1 MIFIT
6 EMCGVLFVVFGFCSA
21 TMDVR
26 MRWEDLFD
34 SRMWYDELVIWEC
47 LLRSTDFQ
55 QMLMISNVLPSR
67 VFQLLLGFFSLLN
80 AGFLRQAGLDWT
92 TEIVQVSSLDIRG
105 HGHTSKDK
113 LPAQTMVSSLSSGKD
128 GFDYAISAGSTSP
141 VKLSVVS
148 FFICAFI
155 LEAASSY
162 FVRPLRQASTA
173 LSVPWKFMFVNI
185 CSASNKC
192 NIFRH

>member
-1 MIFIT
+1 M
-6 EMCGVLFVVFGFCSA
+6 
-21 TMDVR
+21 
-26 MRWEDLFD
+26 
-34 SRMWYDELVIWEC
+34 
-47 LLRSTDFQ
+47 
-55 QMLMISNVLPSR
+55 
-67 VFQLLLGFFSLLN
+67 
-80 AGFLRQAGLDWT
+80 
-92 TEIVQVSSLDIRG
+92 QVSSLDIRG

-113 LPAQTMVSSLSSGKD
+113 LPAQTTVSSLSSGKD

-173 LSVPWKFMFVNI
+173 LSIPWKFVFVNI

-192 NIFRH
+192 NFPDIKTSSEMARPRIHLAPQPSQYTSHSNDRAGKHCSGFKHNSYS